1 MLGPQWGAVWNKTN
15 TTHGVFDTED
25 TVQSTTNVAQQV
37 RKRSNQNG
45 GVEKTR
51 LQYWYFY
58 PECLFITGFAESSP
72 ENKSKQTLGGLLVAV
87 RGAELST
94 DCWSF
99 SPVPLPIFPSNHPVS
114 AYRQCHSRLS
124 QQGRPGNIC
133 YTAAATTSPLG
144 EI

>member
-15 TTHGVFDTED
+15 TTHGVFDTGD

-37 RKRSNQNG
+37 RKRSNQNR
-45 GVEKTR
+45 VEKTR

-99 SPVPLPIFPSNHPVS
+99 SPVPLPVFPSNHPVS

>member
-15 TTHGVFDTED
+15 TTHGVFDTGD

-37 RKRSNQNG
+37 RKRSNQN

-99 SPVPLPIFPSNHPVS
+99 SPVPLPVFPSNHPVS